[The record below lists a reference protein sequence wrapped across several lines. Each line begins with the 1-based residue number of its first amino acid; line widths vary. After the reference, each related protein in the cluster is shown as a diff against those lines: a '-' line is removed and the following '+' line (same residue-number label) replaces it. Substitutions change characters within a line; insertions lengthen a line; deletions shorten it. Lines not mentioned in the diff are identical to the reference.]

1 MTSLT
6 TLPWNL
12 VTKNLQVDGLLRKKL
27 RQKITKLE
35 KHLKHFPP
43 DAVHLL
49 VVLERHSKMPLH
61 AAALTLRVPSN
72 ILRSEKSAPDVIKA
86 FDDAVKVLLR
96 EVESLKS
103 DLRAEKFWKRKKRRK
118 ELHQLKATRFA
129 DEPQTEGTGPQK
141 YKDVV
146 RELFQR
152 HYKELLRHA
161 RRHIGHDELAGEI
174 PTNALEAPDI
184 VDEVARRAMTK
195 AAERPKGMDSV
206 IWFYHLIHEEL
217 KRQRRL
223 LKQKKTQ
230 EVSIDEIKA
239 LPEDAEKAA
248 GYDALRPLDIIQ
260 EELEPPVVRTEGL
273 VPDPHAVPPD
283 ELASQKDVLAQ
294 LQEDMRNW
302 PRPER
307 EVFEL
312 YFVEGLEAEEIAM
325 VTGRPL
331 KTVRESIASI
341 QQRLR
346 EEMLEKAL
354 V

>member
-35 KHLKHFPP
+35 KQLKHFPP
-43 DAVHLL
+43 DTVHLL
-49 VVLERHSKMPLH
+49 VVLERQPKKPLH

-72 ILRSEKSAPDVIKA
+72 ILHSEKSAPDVPKA
-86 FDDAVKVLLR
+86 FDDAVKALLR
-96 EVESLKS
+96 ELESLKS
-103 DLRAEKFWKRKKRRK
+103 DLRAETFWKRKARRK

-141 YKDVV
+141 YRDVV

-174 PTNALEAPDI
+174 PTNALEARDL

-195 AAERPKGMDSV
+195 AAERPKGMDSL

-223 LKQKKTQ
+223 LKHKKTQ

-239 LPEDAEKAA
+239 LPEDA
-248 GYDALRPLDIIQ
+248 
-260 EELEPPVVRTEGL
+260 VRTEGL
-273 VPDPHAVPPD
+273 VPDPQAVPSD
-283 ELASQKDVLAQ
+283 EVASQKDVLAQ
-294 LQEDMRNW
+294 LQQDMRNW

-312 YFVEGLEAEEIAM
+312 YFVEGLEGEEIAM
-325 VTGRPL
+325 VTGRLL

>member
-27 RQKITKLE
+27 RQKINKLE

-43 DAVHLL
+43 DTVHLL
-49 VVLERHSKMPLH
+49 VVLERQPKKPLH

-72 ILRSEKSAPDVIKA
+72 ILHSEKSAPDVIKA
-86 FDDAVKVLLR
+86 FDDAVKALLR
-96 EVESLKS
+96 ELESLKS
-103 DLRAEKFWKRKKRRK
+103 DLRAETFWKRKARRK

-141 YKDVV
+141 YRDVV

-174 PTNALEAPDI
+174 PTNALEARDL

-195 AAERPKGMDSV
+195 AAERPKGMDSL

-223 LKQKKTQ
+223 LKHKKTQ

-239 LPEDAEKAA
+239 LPEDA
-248 GYDALRPLDIIQ
+248 
-260 EELEPPVVRTEGL
+260 VRTEGL
-273 VPDPHAVPPD
+273 VPDPQAVPPD
-283 ELASQKDVLAQ
+283 EVASQKDVLAQ
-294 LQEDMRNW
+294 LQQDMRNW

-312 YFVEGLEAEEIAM
+312 YFVEGLEGEEIAM
-325 VTGRPL
+325 VTGRLL

>member
-35 KHLKHFPP
+35 KQLKHFPP
-43 DAVHLL
+43 DTVHLL
-49 VVLERHSKMPLH
+49 VVLERQPKKPLH

-72 ILRSEKSAPDVIKA
+72 ILHSEKSAPDVIKA
-86 FDDAVKVLLR
+86 FDDAVKALLR
-96 EVESLKS
+96 ELESLKS
-103 DLRAEKFWKRKKRRK
+103 DLRAETFWKRKARRK

-141 YKDVV
+141 YRDVV

-174 PTNALEAPDI
+174 PTNALEARDL

-195 AAERPKGMDSV
+195 AVERPKGMDSL

-223 LKQKKTQ
+223 LKHKKTQ

-239 LPEDAEKAA
+239 LPEDA
-248 GYDALRPLDIIQ
+248 
-260 EELEPPVVRTEGL
+260 VRTEGL
-273 VPDPHAVPPD
+273 VPDPQAVPPD
-283 ELASQKDVLAQ
+283 EVASQKDVLAQ
-294 LQEDMRNW
+294 LQQDMRNW

-312 YFVEGLEAEEIAM
+312 YFVEGLEGEEIAM
-325 VTGRPL
+325 VTGRLL